1 MKSKVALAIILTCII
16 IGIASGSYIQATS
29 GAPTQTFTITLN
41 GKGYNKARQTVT
53 VGIKLTGTRTGAL
66 KMVVNLWVKGG
77 DVTVNNYGTFP
88 VSAGYGALIQE
99 CRYIWMWIKINGK
112 YGGYTATWYFG
123 GKTNDLSGKNLSIS
137 FFADRF
143 ILPLEGNPYLN
154 DIYLTGTLT
163 LN

>member
-29 GAPTQTFTITLN
+29 GAPTQTFTLTLN
-41 GKGYNKARQTVT
+41 GTGYNKAHQTLAI
-53 VGIKLTGTRTGAL
+53 GIKLTGTRTGAL
-66 KMVVNLWVKGG
+66 GMVVNLWVKGG
-77 DVTVNNYGTFP
+77 DVTVSTYGTFP

-99 CRYIWMWIKINGK
+99 FRYIWMWIKINGI
-112 YGGYTATWYFG
+112 YGGYTTIWYFG
-123 GKTNDLSGKNLSIS
+123 GKTKDLSGKNLPVS
-137 FFADRF
+137 FFADQV

-154 DIYLTGTLT
+154 DVHLTGTLT